1 MKSKWLTNG
10 LLRSIKMK
18 DKLYKTL
25 LQTTVNIDLFIALK
39 TEFKFYQIVLRR
51 SIREAKYLYYTKTFA
66 LYKGDMKHTWSVI
79 KDTLQR
85 KTKCEPLCSFIHDG
99 RIINNPKLNLKLGVL
114 INISPKTTIYFS
126 VSHKLSNLL

>member
-1 MKSKWLTNG
+1 MKSKWMSNG

-25 LQTTVNIDLFIALK
+25 LQTTVNTDLFIALK
-39 TEFKFYQIVLRR
+39 TEFKFYQKVLRR

-66 LYKGDMKHTWSVI
+66 LYKGDMKRTWSVI

-85 KTKCEPLCSFIHDG
+85 KP
-99 RIINNPKLNLKLGVL
+99 
-114 INISPKTTIYFS
+114 
-126 VSHKLSNLL
+126 